1 VGLTKE
7 EFAVRGVM
15 FIGVLT
21 AGLAMAAA
29 SIAPAFSQTRIGR
42 GATAAAAG
50 DGTKVQE
57 SNEWTVGV
65 AGGLLE
71 GTNIRF
77 AAEMA
82 KVLDDRPNLRVLPMV
97 TYGALG
103 NVEDLLYLK
112 GVDVTITSADVLDEF
127 IRNGTIANIK
137 NRLRY
142 ICSFYINEM
151 HVYVRPE
158 IKTLQDLAGK
168 KVSFNTVGSA
178 ANLTGGIVFDRLHI
192 NAQKVFINNSVALEK
207 MRTGE
212 IAGVVHV
219 TGKPTDLFT
228 KYKPEPGFHFL
239 AVPYSANLQDY
250 YLPTKLTSEDYPNL
264 IPPGQSVETIGV
276 PQVLAV
282 YNWPS
287 DTDRYRRVARFV
299 EYFFKRFDQFRHPP
313 FHPKWKEINLASQL
327 PGWTRFQAAEELLA
341 ASREPASD
349 AVTKQQFDEWV
360 RSSGRQ
366 LNDDEAKQLFEQF
379 RIWVKQRKNPP
390 G

>member
-1 VGLTKE
+1 M
-7 EFAVRGVM
+7 RGVM
-15 FIGVLT
+15 FIGVLA
-21 AGLAMAAA
+21 AGLGMAAS
-29 SIAPAFSQTRIGR
+29 SIAPTFAQTDRTGR
-42 GATAAAAG
+42 GTTAAAVG
-50 DGTKVQE
+50 EGTKIQE
-57 SNEWTVGV
+57 SNEWTVGI

-112 GVDVTITSADVLDEF
+112 GVDVTITSADVLDEY

-137 NRLRY
+137 NRIRY
-142 ICSFYINEM
+142 ICSFYINEV

-158 IKTLQDLAGK
+158 IKTLEDLAGK

-178 ANLTGGIVFDRLHI
+178 ANLTGGILFDRLHI
-192 NAQKVFINNSVALEK
+192 NAEKVFINNSVALEK

-228 KYKPEPGFHFL
+228 KFKPEPGFHFL
-239 AVPYSANLQDY
+239 TVPLTKNLLDY
-250 YLPTKLTSEDYPNL
+250 YVPTKLTSTDYPNL
-264 IPPGQSVETIGV
+264 IPAGESVETIGV

-282 YNWPS
+282 YNWPPN
-287 DTDRYRRVARFV
+287 TDRYRRVARFV
-299 EYFFKRFDQFRHPP
+299 EYFFNRFDQFQKPP
-313 FHPKWKEINLASQL
+313 FHPKWKEINLASSL

-341 ASREPASD
+341 ASRQPGSD
-349 AVTKQQFDEWV
+349 SVTKQQFDEWV
-360 RSSGRQ
+360 KNSGRQ
-366 LNDDEAKQLFEQF
+366 LSDDEAKQLLEEF
-379 RIWVKQRKNPP
+379 RGWIKQRKTPP

>member
-1 VGLTKE
+1 M
-7 EFAVRGVM
+7 RGVM
-15 FIGVLT
+15 FIGVLA
-21 AGLAMAAA
+21 AGLGMAAS
-29 SIAPAFSQTRIGR
+29 SIAPTFAQTDRTGR
-42 GATAAAAG
+42 GTTAAAVG
-50 DGTKVQE
+50 EGTKIQE
-57 SNEWTVGV
+57 SNEWTVGI

-112 GVDVTITSADVLDEF
+112 GVDVTITSADVLDEY

-137 NRLRY
+137 NRIRY
-142 ICSFYINEM
+142 ICSFYINEV

-158 IKTLQDLAGK
+158 IKTLEDLAGK

-178 ANLTGGIVFDRLHI
+178 ANLTGGILFDRLHI
-192 NAQKVFINNSVALEK
+192 NAEKVFINNSVALEK

-228 KYKPEPGFHFL
+228 KFKPEPGFHFL
-239 AVPYSANLQDY
+239 TVPLTKNLLDY
-250 YLPTKLTSEDYPNL
+250 YVPTKLTSTDYPNL
-264 IPPGQSVETIGV
+264 IPAGESVETIGV

-282 YNWPS
+282 YNWAPN
-287 DTDRYRRVARFV
+287 TDRYRRVARFV
-299 EYFFKRFDQFRHPP
+299 EYFFNRFDQFQKPP
-313 FHPKWKEINLASQL
+313 FHPKWKEINLASSL

-341 ASREPASD
+341 ASRQPGSD
-349 AVTKQQFDEWV
+349 SVTKQQFDEWV
-360 RSSGRQ
+360 KNSGRQ
-366 LNDDEAKQLFEQF
+366 LSDDEAKQLLEEF
-379 RIWVKQRKNPP
+379 RGWVKQRKTPP

>member
-1 VGLTKE
+1 
-7 EFAVRGVM
+7 M
-15 FIGVLT
+15 SVL
-21 AGLAMAAA
+21 AATLGMPA
-29 SIAPAFSQTRIGR
+29 PIALSQTVQSGPTTT
-42 GATAAAAG
+42 ATTIVEG
-50 DGTKVQE
+50 GKVQE

-82 KVLDDRPNLRVLPMV
+82 KVLDDRPKLRVLPMV

-103 NVEDLLYLK
+103 NIEDLLYLK

-127 IRNGTIANIK
+127 VRNGTLANIK
-137 NRLRY
+137 NRIRY
-142 ICSFYINEM
+142 ICSFYINEV
-151 HVYVRPE
+151 HIYVRPE
-158 IKTLQDLAGK
+158 IKTLEDLAGK

-178 ANLTGGIVFDRLHI
+178 ANLTGGILFDRLHI
-192 NAQKVFINNSVALEK
+192 NAEKVFINNSIALEK

-239 AVPYSANLQDY
+239 TVPLSKELLDY
-250 YLPTKLTSEDYPNL
+250 YVPTKLTSTDYPNL
-264 IPPGQSVETIGV
+264 IPAGQSVETIGV

-282 YNWPS
+282 YNWPPN
-287 DTDRYRRVARFV
+287 TDRYRRVARFV
-299 EYFFKRFDQFRHPP
+299 EYFFDRFDQFQKPP
-313 FHPKWKEINLASQL
+313 FHAKWKEISLASSL
-327 PGWTRFQAAEELLA
+327 PGWTRFRAAEELLA
-341 ASREPASD
+341 KQPPQAEQRIGLEAPRAAQEQNHRE
-349 AVTKQQFDEWV
+349 
-360 RSSGRQ
+360 
-366 LNDDEAKQLFEQF
+366 LFNQF
-379 RIWVKQRKNPP
+379 RGWSEMNPA

>member
-1 VGLTKE
+1 M
-7 EFAVRGVM
+7 RGVM
-15 FIGVLT
+15 FVGVLA

-29 SIAPAFSQTRIGR
+29 SIAPVFSQTARIAH
-42 GATAAAAG
+42 GATAAAVG
-50 DGTKVQE
+50 EGGKVQE
-57 SNEWTVGV
+57 SNEWTVGI

-82 KVLDDRPNLRVLPMV
+82 KVLDDRPNLRVLPIV

-127 IRNGTIANIK
+127 IRNGTISNIK
-137 NRLRY
+137 NRIRY
-142 ICSFYINEM
+142 ICSFYLNEM
-151 HVYVRPE
+151 HIYVRPE

-192 NAQKVFINNSVALEK
+192 NAEKVFINNSVALEK

-228 KYKPEPGFHFL
+228 KFRPEPGFHFL
-239 AVPYSANLQDY
+239 SVPYTPNLQDY
-250 YLPTKLTSEDYPNL
+250 YVPTELTSKDYPNL
-264 IPPGQSVETIGV
+264 IQPGETVQTIAV

-287 DTDRYRRVARFV
+287 ETDRYRRVARFV
-299 EYFFKRFDQFRHPP
+299 EYFFKRFDQFKQPP
-313 FHPKWKEINLASQL
+313 FHPKWNEVNLASQL
-327 PGWTRFQAAEELLA
+327 RGWTRFQAAEELLA
-341 ASREPASD
+341 VSRLPAASD
-349 AVTKQQFDEWV
+349 SVTKQQFDDWV
-360 RSSGRQ
+360 KNSGRQ
-366 LNDDEAKQLFEQF
+366 VSDDDAKQLFEEF
-379 RIWVKQRKNPP
+379 RGWIKQRKNPP
-390 G
+390 GE

>member
-1 VGLTKE
+1 L
-7 EFAVRGVM
+7 RG
-15 FIGVLT
+15 IVLKSV
-21 AGLAMAAA
+21 LAATLGMAA
-29 SIAPAFSQTRIGR
+29 SIAFLQTARSGPAT
-42 GATAAAAG
+42 TASTLG
-50 DGTKVQE
+50 EGNKVQE
-57 SNEWTVGV
+57 SNEWTVGI

-82 KVLDDRPNLRVLPMV
+82 KVMDDRPNLRVLPIV

-112 GVDVTITSADVLDEF
+112 GVDVTITSADVLDEY
-127 IRNGTIANIK
+127 IRNGTLAHIK
-137 NRLRY
+137 DRVRF
-142 ICSFYINEM
+142 ICRFYINEV

-158 IKTLQDLAGK
+158 IKTLEDLAGK

-178 ANLTGGIVFDRLHI
+178 ANLTGGILFDRLHI
-192 NAQKVFINNSVALEK
+192 NAEKVFINNSVALEK

-228 KYKPEPGFHFL
+228 KFKPEPGFHFL
-239 AVPYSANLQDY
+239 TVPLTKNLLDY
-250 YLPTKLTSEDYPNL
+250 YVPTKLTSTDYPNL
-264 IPPGQSVETIGV
+264 IPAGESVETIGV

-282 YNWPS
+282 YNWPPN
-287 DTDRYRRVARFV
+287 TDRYRRVARFV
-299 EYFFKRFDQFRHPP
+299 EYFFNRFDQFQKPP
-313 FHPKWKEINLASQL
+313 FHPKWKEINLASSL

-341 ASREPASD
+341 ASRQPASD
-349 AVTKQQFDEWV
+349 SVTKQQFDEWV
-360 RSSGRQ
+360 KNSGRQ
-366 LNDDEAKQLFEQF
+366 LSDDEAKQLLEEF
-379 RIWVKQRKNPP
+379 RGWVKQRKTPP

>member
-1 VGLTKE
+1 M
-7 EFAVRGVM
+7 RG
-15 FIGVLT
+15 IVLKSV
-21 AGLAMAAA
+21 LAATLGMAA
-29 SIAPAFSQTRIGR
+29 SIAFLQTARSGPAT
-42 GATAAAAG
+42 TASTLG
-50 DGTKVQE
+50 EGNKVQE
-57 SNEWTVGV
+57 SNEWTVGI

-82 KVLDDRPNLRVLPMV
+82 KVMDDRPNLRVLPIV

-112 GVDVTITSADVLDEF
+112 GVDVTITSADVLDEY
-127 IRNGTIANIK
+127 IRNGTLAHIK
-137 NRLRY
+137 DRVRF
-142 ICSFYINEM
+142 ICRFYINEV

-158 IKTLQDLAGK
+158 IKTLEDLAGK

-178 ANLTGGIVFDRLHI
+178 ANLTGGILFDRLHI
-192 NAQKVFINNSVALEK
+192 NAEKVFINNSIALEK

-228 KYKPEPGFHFL
+228 KLKPEPGFHFL
-239 AVPYSANLQDY
+239 PVPLTKNLLDY
-250 YLPTKLTSEDYPNL
+250 YVPTKLTSTDYPNL
-264 IPPGQSVETIGV
+264 IPAGESVETIGV

-282 YNWPS
+282 YNWPPN
-287 DTDRYRRVARFV
+287 TDRYRRVARFV
-299 EYFFKRFDQFRHPP
+299 EYFFNRFDQFQKPP
-313 FHPKWKEINLASQL
+313 FHPKWKEINLASSL

-341 ASREPASD
+341 ASRQPASD
-349 AVTKQQFDEWV
+349 SVTKQQFDEWV
-360 RSSGRQ
+360 KNSGRQ
-366 LNDDEAKQLFEQF
+366 LSDDEAKQLLEEF
-379 RIWVKQRKNPP
+379 RGWVKQRKTPP

>member
-1 VGLTKE
+1 M
-7 EFAVRGVM
+7 RGAIL
-15 FIGVLT
+15 IGVVA
-21 AGLAMAAA
+21 AGLGMVATMM
-29 SIAPAFSQTRIGR
+29 PALSQTAAPPRPAR
-42 GATAAAAG
+42 TAAAVG
-50 DGTKVQE
+50 EGSKVQE
-57 SNEWTVGV
+57 SNEYTVGI

-127 IRNGTIANIK
+127 IKAGTLANIK
-137 NRLRY
+137 ERMRY
-142 ICSFYINEM
+142 ICSFYINEV

-178 ANLTGGIVFDRLHI
+178 ANLTGGIIFDRLRI
-192 NAQKVFINNSVALEK
+192 PAQRVFINNSVALEQ

-219 TGKPTDLFT
+219 TGKPTDLFA
-228 KYKPEPGFHFL
+228 KFKPEPGFHFL
-239 AVPYSANLQDY
+239 PVPYSAELQDY
-250 YLPTKLTSEDYPNL
+250 YVPTELTSKDYPNL
-264 IPPGQSVETIGV
+264 LRPGENVETVGV

-282 YNWPS
+282 YNWPPE
-287 DTDRYRRVARFV
+287 TARYARVARFV
-299 EYFFKRFDQFRHPP
+299 KYFFERFEQFKKPP
-313 FHPKWKEINLASQL
+313 FHPKWNEINLASSL
-327 PGWTRFQAAEELLA
+327 RGWTRFKAAEDLLKPAAAGAQPLA
-341 ASREPASD
+341 APRASAGAAPPEQD
-349 AVTKQQFDEWV
+349 RQQ
-360 RSSGRQ
+360 
-366 LNDDEAKQLFEQF
+366 FEQF
-379 RIWVKQRKNPP
+379 RSWLKRNSA
-390 G
+390 GR

>member
-1 VGLTKE
+1 M
-7 EFAVRGVM
+7 RGVM
-15 FIGVLT
+15 FIGVLA
-21 AGLAMAAA
+21 AGLGMAAS
-29 SIAPAFSQTRIGR
+29 SIAPTFAQTDRTGR
-42 GATAAAAG
+42 GTTAAAVG
-50 DGTKVQE
+50 EGTKIQE
-57 SNEWTVGV
+57 SNEWTVGI

-112 GVDVTITSADVLDEF
+112 GVDVTITSADVLDEY

-137 NRLRY
+137 NRIRY
-142 ICSFYINEM
+142 ICSFYINEV

-158 IKTLQDLAGK
+158 IKTLEDLAGK

-178 ANLTGGIVFDRLHI
+178 ANLTGGILFDRLHI
-192 NAQKVFINNSVALEK
+192 NAEKVFINNSVALEK

-228 KYKPEPGFHFL
+228 KFKPEPGFHFL
-239 AVPYSANLQDY
+239 TVPLTKNLLDY
-250 YLPTKLTSEDYPNL
+250 YVPTKLTSTDYPNL
-264 IPPGQSVETIGV
+264 IPAGESVETIGV

-282 YNWPS
+282 YNWAPN
-287 DTDRYRRVARFV
+287 TDRYRRVARFV
-299 EYFFKRFDQFRHPP
+299 EYFFNRFDQFQKPP
-313 FHPKWKEINLASQL
+313 FHPKWKEINLASSL

-341 ASREPASD
+341 ASRQPASD
-349 AVTKQQFDEWV
+349 SVTKQQFDEWV
-360 RSSGRQ
+360 KNSGRQ
-366 LNDDEAKQLFEQF
+366 LSDDEAKQLLEEF
-379 RIWVKQRKNPP
+379 RGWVKQRKTPP

>member
-1 VGLTKE
+1 M
-7 EFAVRGVM
+7 RGVM
-15 FIGVLT
+15 FIGVLA
-21 AGLAMAAA
+21 AGLGMAAS
-29 SIAPAFSQTRIGR
+29 SIAPTFAQTDRTGR
-42 GATAAAAG
+42 GTTAAAVG
-50 DGTKVQE
+50 EGTKIQE
-57 SNEWTVGV
+57 SNEWTVGI

-82 KVLDDRPNLRVLPMV
+82 KVMDDRPNLRVLPMV

-127 IRNGTIANIK
+127 IRNGTISNIK
-137 NRLRY
+137 NRIRY
-142 ICSFYINEM
+142 ICSFYINEV

-158 IKTLQDLAGK
+158 IKTLEDLAGK

-178 ANLTGGIVFDRLHI
+178 ANLTGGILFDRLHI
-192 NAQKVFINNSVALEK
+192 NAEKVFINNSVALEK

-228 KYKPEPGFHFL
+228 KFKPEPGFHFL
-239 AVPYSANLQDY
+239 TVPLTKNLLDY
-250 YLPTKLTSEDYPNL
+250 YVPTKLTSTDYPNL
-264 IPPGQSVETIGV
+264 IPAGESVETIGV

-282 YNWPS
+282 YNWAPN
-287 DTDRYRRVARFV
+287 TDRYRRVARFV
-299 EYFFKRFDQFRHPP
+299 EYFFNRFDQFQKPP
-313 FHPKWKEINLASQL
+313 FHPKWKEINLASSL

-341 ASREPASD
+341 ASRPPAPD
-349 AVTKQQFDEWV
+349 NLTKQQFDEWV
-360 RSSGRQ
+360 KNSGRQ
-366 LNDDEAKQLFEQF
+366 LSDDEAKQLLEEF
-379 RIWVKQRKNPP
+379 RGWVKQRKTPP

>member
-1 VGLTKE
+1 M
-7 EFAVRGVM
+7 RGVM

-21 AGLAMAAA
+21 AGLGLAAA
-29 SIAPAFSQTRIGR
+29 SIAPAFSQTARSGR
-42 GATAAAAG
+42 ATTAATVGEGAKA
-50 DGTKVQE
+50 QE

-127 IRNGTIANIK
+127 IRNGTLANIK
-137 NRLRY
+137 NRIRY
-142 ICSFYINEM
+142 ICSFYINEV

-158 IKTLQDLAGK
+158 IKTLEDLAGK

-178 ANLTGGIVFDRLHI
+178 ANLTGGILFDRLHI
-192 NAQKVFINNSVALEK
+192 NAEKVFINNSVALEK

-219 TGKPTDLFT
+219 TGKPTDLFV
-228 KYKPEPGFHFL
+228 KFKPEPGFHFL
-239 AVPYSANLQDY
+239 PVPYARNLQDY
-250 YLPTKLTSEDYPNL
+250 YVPTKLTAKDYPNL
-264 IPPGQSVETIGV
+264 IQPGETVETIGV

-282 YNWPS
+282 YNWPA

-299 EYFFKRFDQFRHPP
+299 EYFFKRFDQFKQPP
-313 FHPKWKEINLASQL
+313 FHPKWNEINLASAL
-327 PGWTRFQAAEELLA
+327 PGWTRFRAAEELLA
-341 ASREPASD
+341 EGRPPEADSA
-349 AVTKQQFDEWV
+349 TKQQFDQWV
-360 RSSGRQ
+360 KSRAETSGRQ
-366 LNDDEAKQLFEQF
+366 ISDDEARDLFVQF
-379 RIWVKQRKNPP
+379 RSWLKQGKNPA
-390 G
+390 GR

>member
-1 VGLTKE
+1 L
-7 EFAVRGVM
+7 RG
-15 FIGVLT
+15 IVLKSV
-21 AGLAMAAA
+21 LAATLGMAA
-29 SIAPAFSQTRIGR
+29 SIAFLQTARSGPAT
-42 GATAAAAG
+42 TASTLG
-50 DGTKVQE
+50 EGNKVQE
-57 SNEWTVGV
+57 SNEWTVGI

-82 KVLDDRPNLRVLPMV
+82 KVMDDRPNLRVLPIV

-112 GVDVTITSADVLDEF
+112 GVDVTITSADVLDEY
-127 IRNGTIANIK
+127 IRNGTLAHIK
-137 NRLRY
+137 DRVRF
-142 ICSFYINEM
+142 ICRFYINEV

-158 IKTLQDLAGK
+158 IKTLEDLAGK

-178 ANLTGGIVFDRLHI
+178 ANLTGGILFDRLHI
-192 NAQKVFINNSVALEK
+192 NAEKVFINNSIALEK

-228 KYKPEPGFHFL
+228 KFKPEPGFHFL
-239 AVPYSANLQDY
+239 TVPLTKNLLDY
-250 YLPTKLTSEDYPNL
+250 YVPTKLTSTDYPNL
-264 IPPGQSVETIGV
+264 IPAGESVETIGV

-282 YNWPS
+282 YNWPPN
-287 DTDRYRRVARFV
+287 TDRYRRVARFV
-299 EYFFKRFDQFRHPP
+299 EYFFNRFDQFQKPP
-313 FHPKWKEINLASQL
+313 FHPKWKEINLASSL

-341 ASREPASD
+341 ASRQPASD
-349 AVTKQQFDEWV
+349 SVTKQQFDEWV
-360 RSSGRQ
+360 KNSGRQ
-366 LNDDEAKQLFEQF
+366 LSDDEAKQLLEEF
-379 RIWVKQRKNPP
+379 RGWVKQRKTPP